1 MLVCK
6 FLEKI
11 SNINKTK
18 HTNMY
23 TVTEDA
29 KIQMYVYT
37 GWVQASLSTS
47 F

>member
-6 FLEKI
+6 FLEKR

-23 TVTEDA
+23 TVTDDV
-29 KIQMYVYT
+29 KIQMYVYR
-37 GWVQASLSTS
+37 G
-47 F
+47 